1 MNVHNLIDL
10 YTDYLLVCVQQATA
24 TGLSQMLNHELSHD
38 KITRLLSSGEI
49 NSKTLWEQVKP
60 LCHEI
65 RGNQGVL
72 ILDDS
77 IEEKRYTDCNEIIQ
91 YHFDHTVGRSVKGVN
106 FISALYHSNDMSL
119 PVAAEVIRKEKVLD
133 SKNNKYVYKNI
144 ETKNELY
151 RSMVKK
157 ASQNVRFEYVLNDT
171 WFSSSENMN
180 FIVKECKSHFIM
192 ALKENRKVALTLADK
207 QEGRYVSI
215 KSLKLEECT
224 LSVYVEQL
232 DFPLLICKQVFKNGD
247 GSTGTL
253 YLASDDVN
261 LTWKQITT
269 IYKKR
274 WKVETYHKS
283 IKSNAAFAKSPTHTP
298 VTQISH
304 FIASIMAFVK
314 LEWLQV
320 RNQQNHF
327 AMKNQIMIKA
337 CKAAYQELKQ
347 LSTPMA
353 A

>member
-1 MNVHNLIDL
+1 MDVNNLIDL
-10 YTDYLLVCVQQATA
+10 YVDYLLVCNQQATA
-24 TGLSQMLNHELSHD
+24 TGLAHLLNHELSHD
-38 KITRLLSSGEI
+38 KITRLLSSGKI
-49 NSKTLWEQVKP
+49 NCKILWERVKP

-65 RGNQGVL
+65 RSESGVL
-72 ILDDS
+72 IVDDS

-91 YHFDHTVGRSVKGVN
+91 YHFDHTVGRSVRGVN

-119 PVAAEVIRKEKVLD
+119 PVAMEVIKKEKIFNLK
-133 SKNNKYVYKNI
+133 KNKWEYKNKQ
-144 ETKNELY
+144 TKNELY
-151 RSMVKK
+151 RNMVSK
-157 ASQNVRFEYVLNDT
+157 ASQNISFKYVLNDT

-192 ALKENRKVALTLADK
+192 ALKENRKVALTLEDK
-207 QEGRYVSI
+207 QEGRYMSI

-253 YLASDDVN
+253 YLASDDLN
-261 LTWKQITT
+261 LMWKQMTT
-269 IYKKR
+269 IYQKR
-274 WKVETYHKS
+274 WKVEVYHKS
-283 IKSNAAFAKSPTHTP
+283 IKSNAAFAKSPAHTP

-320 RNQQNHF
+320 RNQKNHF
-327 AMKNQIMIKA
+327 AMKNQIMICA
-337 CKAAYQELKQ
+337 CKAAYQELKE
-347 LSTPMA
+347 LSTAKA